1 MDEEFKHFST
11 IFSNEDVRENTLLEL
26 YLPNQ
31 DNHEKNDIIK
41 KIVVIKKSNNENNS
55 DQTRPGS
62 NTLTYH
68 DVSKDVS
75 EIEHG
80 KPPEWIT
87 SLGSTYETESLRYNI
102 INKKDDVIGYGK
114 KGGKRRSRRKSRK
127 SRRRSQKRR
136 RSRKN

>member
-1 MDEEFKHFST
+1 MDEEFIHFGEV
-11 IFSNEDVRENTLLEL
+11 FKDVNVQENTLLEL

-31 DNHEKNDIIK
+31 VHPKKKDLIK
-41 KIVVIKKSNNENNS
+41 KIVVFKKSNNETNS
-55 DQTRPGS
+55 HPTRPGN

-68 DVSKDVS
+68 DVSKDES
-75 EIEHG
+75 ELKLG
-80 KPPEWIT
+80 NPPGWIT
-87 SLGSTYETESLRYNI
+87 SLGPTYGTESLSYKI
-102 INKKDDVIGYGK
+102 INKKDDVIGDDK